1 MLSLFNSA
9 CRGPILGGLADHW
22 VIKKRSPGRYA
33 KSGGIFRKFRVTSER
48 DGASVGLIGFLLHFI
63 EQSVPDVSQSFESHV
78 TSFSN
83 LIWTPERDESENQF
97 GEWKIFDNW
106 RWQFQRV
113 KNSNSSDNLHS
124 APFKLRCLLLLRS
137 ASTHTTIFALHD
149 YCDDDLSQRCRRH
162 QKQNTITRKTYGSE
176 NDVGARASATL
187 FSVTIL
193 EWSIGKMLFSRTYLG
208 FCWGFFISVSG

>member
-1 MLSLFNSA
+1 M
-9 CRGPILGGLADHW
+9 
-22 VIKKRSPGRYA
+22 
-33 KSGGIFRKFRVTSER
+33 
-48 DGASVGLIGFLLHFI
+48 IGFLLHFI

-78 TSFSN
+78 TSSSN

-97 GEWKIFDNW
+97 GEWKISDNNW

-124 APFKLRCLLLLRS
+124 APFKLRCLLLIRS
-137 ASTHTTIFALHD
+137 ASTHTTIFAQHD

-193 EWSIGKMLFSRTYLG
+193 EDAFFTYIPWLLLRLFHFNFRIKFAILFHSATFLLWRDKYLG
-208 FCWGFFISVSG
+208 ILTERIEIMFVLT